1 MVWRTPHC
9 PWNDPASELQ
19 AKIER
24 TRGNEQEELDEQ
36 IATERF
42 DELEARK
49 DETNGQSETDRPCTP
64 DA

>member
-1 MVWRTPHC
+1 MAWRTPHC

-24 TRGNEQEELDEQ
+24 TRFNEQEELDEQ

-42 DELEARK
+42 AEHEERK
-49 DETNGQSETDRPCTP
+49 DEEDNDSERS
-64 DA
+64 

>member
-1 MVWRTPHC
+1 MSWRTPWC

-24 TRGNEQEELDEQ
+24 TRFNEQEDLDEQ

-42 DELEARK
+42 AEHEERK
-49 DETNGQSETDRPCTP
+49 NEEDNDR
-64 DA
+64 DD